1 MNGFLPFWCSLWFPC
16 FDLPPPL
23 LIWASFWF
31 RLQILWNPVA
41 SYGNRFLAPCF
52 PRLRKFFLFRPA
64 LHVLETGLCVF
75 FKTFP
80 TICGARVF
88 PPSDEWNVVDVSI
101 QFLVTGHTLSLF
113 TISLFILPFTLWV
126 IIYSHE
132 CRPQCPVM
140 NYIIKSWTW
149 SCVEST
155 FCALRCNF
163 TIYYCHMFV
172 ENDNHLV
179 FIVAFL
185 FMLSPI
191 DIGVIIIQKLG
202 HCWMSHRCLVTF
214 TAAS

>member
-1 MNGFLPFWCSLWFPC
+1 MDGFLPFWCSLWFPC

-101 QFLVTGHTLSLF
+101 QFLVTGHTLSLHHLTVYF
-113 TISLFILPFTLWV
+113 
-126 IIYSHE
+126 
-132 CRPQCPVM
+132 
-140 NYIIKSWTW
+140 
-149 SCVEST
+149 
-155 FCALRCNF
+155 ALH
-163 TIYYCHMFV
+163 T
-172 ENDNHLV
+172 
-179 FIVAFL
+179 
-185 FMLSPI
+185 
-191 DIGVIIIQKLG
+191 LG
-202 HCWMSHRCLVTF
+202 HYLLTRMSSSVPSDELYNKILNLVVCRVNVLCVKV
-214 TAAS
+214 